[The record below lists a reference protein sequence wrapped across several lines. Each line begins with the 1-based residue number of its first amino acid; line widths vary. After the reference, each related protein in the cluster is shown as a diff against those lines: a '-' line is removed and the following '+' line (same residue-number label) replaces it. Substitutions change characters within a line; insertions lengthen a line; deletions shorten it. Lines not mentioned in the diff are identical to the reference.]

1 MVSVMGKKAEERR
14 KQILRAAFQAVSEKG
29 FDSVTL
35 QDIADYAD
43 VSKGVTSYYFQNK
56 EDVFYHLLE
65 WVTGKI
71 YQHEYAAI
79 SKEHTALG
87 KLRAY
92 VYAAFAS
99 PADNRKFYRVYLEF
113 LAQANHNDQFRKVND
128 QFYENCWSIGREI
141 IELGQKEG
149 TFSNINIEKASYAI
163 RALIDGSLI
172 QWLMRNNDELHAFY
186 RDNCVETISTY
197 LTNKHIQTAEP
208 TVSPSLNEKNDLIV

>member
-1 MVSVMGKKAEERR
+1 MSNKAEKRR
-14 KQILRAAFQAVSEKG
+14 NQILRAAFQAVFEKG
-29 FDSVTL
+29 FDNVTL

-56 EDVFYHLLE
+56 EDVFCHLLE

-71 YQHEYAAI
+71 YKNEYAAI
-79 SKEHTALG
+79 SNEHTALD

-92 VYAAFAS
+92 VNTAFAS
-99 PADNRKFYRVYLEF
+99 PSDNRKFYRVYLEF
-113 LAQANHNDQFRKVND
+113 LSQSNHNEQFRQIND

-141 IELGQKEG
+141 IQLGQKEG
-149 TFSNINIEKASYAI
+149 TFANIHIDKASYAI

-186 RDNCVETISTY
+186 RDNCFETISSY
-197 LTNKHIQTAEP
+197 LTNKNIQNNNQLIST
-208 TVSPSLNEKNDLIV
+208 SYQEKEGLIK